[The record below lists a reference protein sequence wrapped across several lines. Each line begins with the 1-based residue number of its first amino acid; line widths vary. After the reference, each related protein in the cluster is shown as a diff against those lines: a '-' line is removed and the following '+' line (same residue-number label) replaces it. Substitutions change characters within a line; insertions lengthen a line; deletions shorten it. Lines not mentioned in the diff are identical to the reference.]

1 MRSIILHIGSE
12 DLPYLPQIK
21 PILAGRAQT
30 AINQMVPGTVTE
42 MVMAA
47 ETRGAKAVVST
58 SLELLRLLQPNAD
71 RPKIDDYAGSL
82 IKHRGIEFLFIDPLK
97 QLVTVP
103 HAKFV
108 LRRFLDKVL
117 APEGWLVPP
126 PFKWELFTPS
136 RLEILYEFFSTCDL
150 IAEDI
155 ETTIGDPE
163 RSIQCAG
170 FCGIR
175 FGEDKNNC
183 TVMNVVV
190 PMDSEYNATVV
201 RLFNML
207 PAAKAFQNG
216 KYDHAYFLRYGS
228 PVTNYSFDT
237 INLFHSWYSE
247 LPKDLGFISAF
258 TVREYCF
265 HKNDGKTGNKMDYY
279 EYNAKDVYYTLFA
292 TLSMLQEIPNYAE
305 RNYLLE
311 FPLVFPCILSEH
323 TGLKLSPERIKE
335 LKTRVELQI
344 ENRLTQ
350 VQKMVACPTFN
361 PGSWQ
366 QTQRLFAMLGSG
378 DIKSTDKAAQ
388 DKVSSRHPLN
398 KLLIEKISKHREDA
412 KLNGSYF
419 KDGVNWLG
427 RCFYALNPHAT
438 DTGRLAS
445 RESQFWCGLQIQ
457 NIKRDDDTEDGI
469 SAKEMFIA
477 DDGFYYGEA
486 DYSQNE
492 ARGTAYLSGDT
503 GLIGAVDDTT
513 KDFHGQNA
521 SKFFGIPY
529 EEIVRSTPIIDEDG
543 NILEWVH
550 KTLQKALRD
559 LSKRTNHGANYN
571 MGPGVML
578 ETMGIEKVLK
588 AKELLG
594 LPKGWG
600 LIKVTTHLLAVFA
613 KTYPILKGPWYDKI
627 VNDVE
632 STGFLVG
639 PTGWTRRSFLAPRD
653 NKRHLNSL
661 VAHPPQSLGAM
672 VLNKAY
678 LKVFYKVWMPNQMN
692 FKLHAQ
698 IHDSILF
705 SYRIGHKHLAFQVA
719 ECMKIPVQVTDTFGK
734 TRTLT
739 VPVDLKGGSNKW
751 TELEPLKKSRKLLLQ
766 QSTVTDSVLESQVIS
781 MEVAK

>member
-1 MRSIILHIGSE
+1 MRSIILHLTN
-12 DLPYLPQIK
+12 DDMPYLHSIK
-21 PILAGRAQT
+21 PLLAGRAQT
-30 AINQMVPGTVTE
+30 FVNNVVPTTVTE
-42 MVMAA
+42 MLMTA
-47 ETRGAKAVVST
+47 TSRSAKSIVST
-58 SLELLRLLQPNAD
+58 SVELLRLLQPNASN
-71 RPKIDDYAGSL
+71 PKIDDYAGSL
-82 IKHRGIEFLFIDPLK
+82 IEFKGIEFLFIDPLK
-97 QLVTVP
+97 QLHTVP
-103 HAKFV
+103 HGKFV
-108 LRRFLDKVL
+108 LRRWLDKVL
-117 APEGWLVPP
+117 APEQWLAPP

-136 RLEILYEFFSTCDL
+136 RLEVLYEFFSTCDL

-155 ETTIGDPE
+155 ETTIGDPL
-163 RSIQCAG
+163 RTIQCAG
-170 FCGIR
+170 FCGIK
-175 FGEDKNNC
+175 FLPNNKI
-183 TVMNVVV
+183 TTMTVVV

-201 RLFNML
+201 RLFNLL
-207 PAAKAFQNG
+207 PGAKAFQNG

-237 INLFHSWYSE
+237 LNLFHCWYSE

-258 TVREYCF
+258 TVRSYIF
-265 HKNDGKTGNKMDYY
+265 HKNDGKTGSKMDYF
-279 EYNAKDVYYTLFA
+279 EYNARDVYYTLFA
-292 TLSMLQEIPNYAE
+292 VISMLQEIPEYAE
-305 RNYLLE
+305 KNYLAE

-323 TGLKLSPERIKE
+323 TGLKLSPVRIVE
-335 LKTRVELQI
+335 LKNKVELQI
-344 ENRLTQ
+344 EENLAR
-350 VQKMVACPTFN
+350 VQTMVACSSFN

-378 DIKSTDKAAQ
+378 DVKTTDKAAQ
-388 DKVSSRHPLN
+388 DKVANRHPLN
-398 KLLIEKISKHREDA
+398 KLLIDRIVQYREDA

-457 NIKRDDDTEDGI
+457 NIKRDGDAEDDI
-469 SAKEMFIA
+469 SAKDMFIA
-477 DDGFYYGEA
+477 DEEFFFGEA

-503 GLIGAVDDTT
+503 GLIAAVDDTT

-529 EEIVRSTPIIDEDG
+529 EDIVRSTPVIDEEG

-550 KTLQKALRD
+550 KTILKALRD

-578 ETMGIEKVLK
+578 QTMGIQKVLK
-588 AKELLG
+588 AKELLK
-594 LPKGWG
+594 LPRGWG
-600 LIKVTTHLLAVFA
+600 LIKVTTHLLEVFA
-613 KTYPILKGPWYDKI
+613 MTYPILKGPWYQKI
-627 VNDVE
+627 KNDVD
-632 STGFLVG
+632 STGFLIG
-639 PTGWTRRSFLAPRD
+639 PTGWTRRSFLNPSE

-661 VAHPPQSLGAM
+661 VAHPPQSFAAM
-672 VLNKAY
+672 ILNKAY
-678 LKVFYKVWMPNQMN
+678 MKVFYQVWIPNKTN

-705 SYRIGHKHLAFQVA
+705 SYRIGHEHLAHEVA
-719 ECMKIPVQVTDTFGK
+719 DCMKIPTAVTDTFGI

-751 TELEPLKKSRKLLLQ
+751 TELQPIKRERKL
-766 QSTVTDSVLESQVIS
+766 I
-781 MEVAK
+781 AA